1 MTNSEIKYCLDCG
14 EAIKGRSDKK
24 FCNDQ
29 CRNNYN
35 NKQNSDTL
43 ASVRGIN
50 SILKRNRKILED
62 LIPAEGKIKI
72 TKSKLIE
79 KGFVLNYLTHTYTT
93 QKGSV
98 YHFCYEYGIL
108 YLEGDWLM
116 LVKREEP
123 KNDG

>member
-1 MTNSEIKYCLDCG
+1 MIHSEEKYCLDCG
-14 EAIKGRSDKK
+14 ELIKGRSDKK

-43 ASVRGIN
+43 AIVRNIN
-50 SILKRNRKILED
+50 SILKRNRKILEE
-62 LIPAEGKIKI
+62 LIPAEGKTRI

-79 KGFVLNYLTHTYTT
+79 KGYILNYNTHTYTT
-93 QKGSV
+93 QKGAV
-98 YHFCYEYGIL
+98 YHFCYEYGFL
-108 YLEGDWLM
+108 PLEGEWFM

-123 KNDG
+123 KNEG